1 MNNEN
6 NKLRV
11 NYGNG
16 VIVLPAS
23 VSDVIGSAKKTDIC
37 ILVAL
42 LADITADSESI
53 AQRCGV
59 TAETVERAIA
69 FWRGAGIISV
79 CEEKI
84 DGTKAVAPAAETEKP
99 KAKSTKQGKR
109 ADLGELPSY
118 SSTEIAGMVESDRDI
133 ALMIDECERALG
145 KILRV
150 GEIAKLIALRD
161 YLGFAPDYII
171 ALCEHCAKIGKN
183 TVRYLETTAVALYDD
198 GITDK
203 DTLDEHLRRAQ
214 EKHDIEIQI
223 RALFGMNMTR
233 ALSAKE
239 KKFIDDWTVTFGY
252 GMDIIK
258 LAYEI
263 TVNTIKEPTLNYAN
277 GILQNWYASE
287 LKTEDDI
294 KAQLEA
300 DAKAKGEPMAG
311 KSFDSTDFF
320 EAALRR
326 SYGDSGA
333 APEIPDAEVKKKRK

>member
-1 MNNEN
+1 MSKNEN

-16 VIVLPAS
+16 VIVLPAA
-23 VSDVIGSAKKTDIC
+23 VADVIGSAKKTDVC

-42 LADITADSESI
+42 LADITADSESV
-53 AQRCGV
+53 AQKCGV

-69 FWRGAGIISV
+69 FWRGAGVISF
-79 CEEKI
+79 CEEKKEEKI
-84 DGTKAVAPAAETEKP
+84 APAVEKTKP
-99 KAKSTKQGKR
+99 KSTKQGKR

-118 SSTEIAGMVESDRDI
+118 SSSEIAGMVESDRDI

-145 KILRV
+145 KIFRV

-198 GITDK
+198 GITHK
-203 DTLDEHLRRAQ
+203 ETLDEHLRRAQ

-223 RALFGMNMTR
+223 RSLFGMNMTR
-233 ALSAKE
+233 ALTAKE
-239 KKFIDDWTVTFGY
+239 KKLIEEWTVTYGY
-252 GMDIIK
+252 GIEIIR

-263 TVNTIKEPTLNYAN
+263 TVDTIKEPNLNYAG
-277 GILQNWYASE
+277 GILGRWYASE

-294 KAQLEA
+294 KAQLDA
-300 DAKAKGEPMAG
+300 DAKAKGEPAAG

-326 SYGDSGA
+326 SYEGSGA
-333 APEIPDAEVKKKRK
+333 APEIPAAADKKKRK

>member
-16 VIVLPAS
+16 VVVIPAAALN
-23 VSDVIGSAKKTDIC
+23 VMNSAKKSDIC
-37 ILVAL
+37 ILLAL
-42 LADITADSESI
+42 LSDINADLDSV
-53 AQRCGV
+53 AQKCGS
-59 TAETVERAIA
+59 TSEAVEHAIA
-69 FWRGAGIISV
+69 FWRGAGVISF
-79 CEEKI
+79 CEEK
-84 DGTKAVAPAAETEKP
+84 TAEEKSAPTAEKP
-99 KAKSTKQGKR
+99 KAKSARTGKR

-118 SSTEIAGMVESDRDI
+118 SSTEIANMVESDRDI

-183 TVRYLETTAVALYDD
+183 TVHYLVTTAFALYDD

-203 DTLDEHLRRAQ
+203 ETLDEHLRRAQ

-333 APEIPDAEVKKKRK
+333 APEIPDAEDKKKRK

>member
-1 MNNEN
+1 MSKNEN
-6 NKLRV
+6 YKLRV
-11 NYGNG
+11 NYGSG
-16 VIVLPAS
+16 VVVLPES
-23 VSDVIGSAKKTDIC
+23 VLNVMNSAKKNDIC
-37 ILVAL
+37 ILIAL
-42 LADITADSESI
+42 LSDVTSDVESI
-53 AQRCGV
+53 AQKCGA
-59 TAETVERAIA
+59 TPEAVEHAIA
-69 FWRGAGIISV
+69 FWRGAGVISF
-79 CEEKI
+79 CEEKTVE
-84 DGTKAVAPAAETEKP
+84 DKATIAPEKP
-99 KAKSTKQGKR
+99 KAKSTKTCKC
-109 ADLGELPSY
+109 ADLGELPNY
-118 SSTEIAGMVESDRDI
+118 TTTEIANMVESDRDI

-203 DTLDEHLRRAQ
+203 ETLDEHLRRAQ

-223 RALFGMNMTR
+223 RSLFGMNMNR
-233 ALSAKE
+233 ALTAKE
-239 KKFIDDWTVTFGY
+239 KKIIEDWTVTYCY
-252 GMDIIK
+252 GIEVIK

-263 TVNTIKEPTLNYAN
+263 TVDTIKEANLNYAN
-277 GILQNWYASE
+277 GILQRWYAAE
-287 LKTEDDI
+287 LKTEEDI

-300 DAKAKGEPMAG
+300 DAKVKGEPAAG

-326 SYGDSGA
+326 SYEGA
-333 APEIPDAEVKKKRK
+333 GATPEVAVAPDNKKRK

>member
-1 MNNEN
+1 MSKGEN

-11 NYGNG
+11 NYGNN
-16 VIVLPAS
+16 VIVLPGTVA
-23 VSDVIGSAKKTDIC
+23 DMIGSAKKTDIC
-37 ILVAL
+37 ILIAL
-42 LADITADSESI
+42 LNDITADSERV
-53 AQRCGV
+53 AQKCGV

-69 FWRGAGIISV
+69 YWRGAGVISF
-79 CEEKI
+79 CEEKK
-84 DGTKAVAPAAETEKP
+84 TEEKSAPAPEKP
-99 KAKSTKQGKR
+99 KAKTKQGKR

-118 SSTEIAGMVESDRDI
+118 SSGEIAGMVESDSDL

-145 KILRV
+145 KIFRV

-171 ALCEHCAKIGKN
+171 ALCEHCARIGKN

-203 DTLDEHLRRAQ
+203 EALDEHLRRAQ

-223 RALFGMNMTR
+223 RSLFGMNMTR
-233 ALSAKE
+233 ALTAKE
-239 KKFIDDWTVTFGY
+239 KRIIEDWTVTYGY
-252 GMDIIK
+252 GIEIIK

-263 TVNTIKEPTLNYAN
+263 TVDTIKEPNLNYAN
-277 GILQNWYASE
+277 GILQRWYSSE

-300 DAKAKGEPMAG
+300 DAKAKGEPAAG

-326 SYGDSGA
+326 SYEGA
-333 APEIPDAEVKKKRK
+333 GATPEVPASADKKKRK

>member
-23 VSDVIGSAKKTDIC
+23 VADVIGSAKKSDIC
-37 ILVAL
+37 ILVTL
-42 LADITADSESI
+42 LADISADSESI

-69 FWRGAGIISV
+69 FWRGAGVLSV
-79 CEEKI
+79 CEEVTAEEKS
-84 DGTKAVAPAAETEKP
+84 APAVEKP

-183 TVRYLETTAVALYDD
+183 TVRYLETTALALYDD

-203 DTLDEHLRRAQ
+203 ETLDEHFRRAQ

-223 RALFGMNMTR
+223 RSLFGMNMTR

-252 GMDIIK
+252 GMDVIK

-277 GILQNWYASE
+277 GILQNWYSSE

-300 DAKAKGEPMAG
+300 DAKAKGEPVAG

-333 APEIPDAEVKKKRK
+333 APEVPDAEDKKKRK